1 MNRFNRILFLTAPL
15 LLTTALLYGQTAPAP
30 VWSMVAPESTTVAVV
45 LPAGA
50 TYRFGDSTN
59 NKWSAPITVN
69 VPTTFSPVSMNS
81 GVFPFS
87 DPDVGVVKELD
98 VLEASAPQAVVVTNL
113 AVSPATTVSQ
123 IVPPLAGPASVPVLP
138 GTAYTLTFSNFAM
151 APGTPANAQMIAF
164 VNAPSSNANH
174 TWEGTQMNMT
184 IDGVT
189 LVCTPSQSNTAQT
202 FNLNCVVPAA
212 TGTGQATGSGQ

>member
-1 MNRFNRILFLTAPL
+1 MNRCNRFL
-15 LLTTALLYGQTAPAP
+15 LLTTPFLLTTSLLYGQTAPAP
-30 VWSMVAPESTTVAVV
+30 VWAMVAPESATVAVV

-59 NKWSAPITVN
+59 NRWSAPITVN
-69 VPTTFSPVSMNS
+69 VPTTFSPVAFNS

-98 VLEASAPQAVVVTNL
+98 VLETSAPQAVVVTNL
-113 AVSPATTVSQ
+113 ATSPATTISQ
-123 IVPPLAGPASVPVLP
+123 IVPPLVGPASVPVLP
-138 GTAYTLTFSNFAM
+138 GTSYTLTFSNFAI

-174 TWEGTQMNMT
+174 AWEGTQMNLT

-189 LVCTPSQSNTAQT
+189 MVCTPSQSNTDQT
-202 FNLNCVVPAA
+202 LSLNCAVPAA
-212 TGTGQATGSGQ
+212 AGTGQTTGSGE